1 METQILIVDDDAAV
15 CGTMKE
21 FIELSGYKVGSVSSA
36 EAAVEFLKTDSVQ
49 IVITDIMLPGM
60 NGLDLTAIIKK
71 SYDTDVIVI
80 TGHSTDDCY
89 EDAINK
95 GASDFLFKPIRLGEL
110 LIRLKKVLKDREAAK
125 KHIQMIAE
133 LQTLAI
139 TDGLTK
145 LYNSRHFYH
154 QLKSEIHKADSQHLT
169 LSLLLLDID
178 HFKHYNDFYGH
189 LKGDKVLLKIGQM
202 IQSCLRKKDSA
213 YRYGGEEFTVILP
226 ETAKEG
232 AKVVAQRLRAAI
244 EAEKFFPEQE
254 KPATVTVSIGVTEYA
269 DKEGT
274 AAFVSRADRAMFISK
289 QKGRNTI
296 TVLDRENNILPLP

>member
-15 CGTMKE
+15 CSTMKE
-21 FIELSGYKVGSVSSA
+21 FIEISGYRVESLSSA
-36 EAAVEFLKTDSVQ
+36 EAALEFLKTNKIQ
-49 IVITDIMLPGM
+49 IVITDIMLSGM
-60 NGLDLTAIIKK
+60 SGLDLTALIKK
-71 SYDTDVIVI
+71 TYKTDVIVM

-125 KHIQMIAE
+125 KHTEMIAE

-154 QLKSEIHKADSQHLT
+154 QLKLEIHKADSCNLP

-178 HFKHYNDFYGH
+178 HFKHYNDTYGH
-189 LKGDKVLLKIGQM
+189 LKGDKVLLNIGQT

-226 ETAKEG
+226 ETAKGG
-232 AKVVAQRLRAAI
+232 AKVVARRLRAAI

-254 KPATVTVSIGVTEYA
+254 QSVSVTVSIGVTEYA
-269 DKEGT
+269 DKED
-274 AAFVSRADRAMFISK
+274 APSFVQRADQAMFASK

-296 TVLDRENNILPLP
+296 TVLERENNILPLP

>member
-1 METQILIVDDDAAV
+1 MEIQVLIVDDDVAV
-15 CGTMKE
+15 CSTMKE
-21 FIELSGYKVGSVSSA
+21 FIEISGYKVGSVSSA
-36 EAAVEFLKTDSVQ
+36 ETAVEFLKANKVQ

-60 NGLDLTAIIKK
+60 SGLDLTAIIKK
-71 SYDTDVIVI
+71 SYDTDIIVM

-95 GASDFLFKPIRLGEL
+95 GASDFLFKPIRFGEL

-125 KHIQMIAE
+125 KHTEMMAE

-145 LYNSRHFYH
+145 LYNSRHFYN
-154 QLKSEIHKADSQHLT
+154 QLKIEIHKAELCNVP

-178 HFKHYNDFYGH
+178 HFKLYNDTYGH
-189 LKGDKVLLKIGQM
+189 LKGDKVLLNIGQM
-202 IQSCLRKKDSA
+202 INSCLRKKDSA

-226 ETAKEG
+226 ETPKNG
-232 AKVVAQRLRAAI
+232 AKVVAQRLRARI
-244 EAEKFFPEQE
+244 EAKKFFPEQE
-254 KPATVTVSIGVTEYA
+254 KSVTVTVSIGVTEYA
-269 DKEGT
+269 DKEDA
-274 AAFVSRADRAMFISK
+274 AAFVARADQAMFASK

-296 TVLDRENNILPLP
+296 TVLDK